1 MIQAT
6 KMQETGNNQ
15 IQNKSL
21 SIRICAGGLSF
32 CVYTPTDKSPYKY
45 VEYRIKPTI
54 SLAANLKEALQNED
68 ILKAPYKRVNI
79 LITNMHFTV
88 VPTMAFNSDNIEDI
102 YKYNFPKDKAN
113 HVSFNVLR
121 RSGIAIIFGF
131 DKNVYQL
138 LLDDFPNARFYA
150 SASTLI
156 EYLSEKSLSGKGKK
170 MFAYVHENE
179 MTLFC
184 FNQGRMV
191 FINSFESKNTEDNQY
206 YILNVWKN
214 LGMDQLEDKLCIV
227 GDCDNRYELADKM
240 SMFVKD
246 VTLMDRE
253 NDYKY
258 TKAMKTAMIPY
269 DLQTLLV
276 CGL

>member
-1 MIQAT
+1 M
-6 KMQETGNNQ
+6 
-15 IQNKSL
+15 
-21 SIRICAGGLSF
+21 
-32 CVYTPTDKSPYKY
+32 
-45 VEYRIKPTI
+45 
-54 SLAANLKEALQNED
+54 QNED

-79 LITNMHFTV
+79 LITNTHFTV
-88 VPTMAFNSDNIEDI
+88 VPTIAFNSDDIRDI
-102 YKYNFPKDKAN
+102 YKYNFPKDKVN

-138 LLDDFPNARFYA
+138 LLDDFPMARFYA

-184 FNQGRMV
+184 FNQGRMI
-191 FINSFESKNTEDNQY
+191 FINSFESKTAEDNQY

-214 LGMDQLEDKLCIV
+214 LGLDQLEDKLCII
-227 GDCDNRYELADKM
+227 GDCDGREELADKI
-240 SMFVKD
+240 SIFIKN
-246 VTLMDRE
+246 VTLIDRE
-253 NDYKY
+253 HDYKY